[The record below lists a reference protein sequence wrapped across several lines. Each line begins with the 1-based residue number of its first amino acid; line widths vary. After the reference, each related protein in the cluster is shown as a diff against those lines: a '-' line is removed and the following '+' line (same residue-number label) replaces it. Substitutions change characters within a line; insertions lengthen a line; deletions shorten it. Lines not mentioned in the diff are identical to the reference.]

1 MIHFRGLISKVSS
14 SIVSEQKIKQVYRVE
29 ANQTLIVYPFG
40 TGFGCGSPLFFP
52 SVTCTSGGISDDSGS
67 DQLVLTTHTG
77 TYPITSIS
85 YSTSTLTISPST
97 MSKLHHHAPLH
108 RRFRSRLGRAI
119 PARPFHVRTPR
130 VLRQYLLPQLQEQRP
145 HLRHEP
151 VSRLRVTVLLPR
163 HALPGHSDLCPAN
176 SCCVYSPASLGP
188 KGELDLADLHC
199 AAYTS
204 VMSYGDV
211 ATDPLRWQYGVVLKF
226 GQTRF
231 EEYGGAEMCGA
242 CESSG
247 GVCGY
252 TPRGTTSAVCA
263 PAASIR
269 ALIAQARTRRRG
281 SIWPPLAPLFPHPK
295 DVELRTRT
303 LLPWLYLLYHPTP
316 SVTMRFGNLHNTSPV
331 SSD

>member
-1 MIHFRGLISKVSS
+1 MRYFPRLPQYFSFSLFFIHLPLQAMASCNNSCGSLPVR
-14 SIVSEQKIKQVYRVE
+14 
-29 ANQTLIVYPFG
+29 YPFG

-52 SVTCTSGGISDDSGS
+52 SVTCTSGGISDDGGS

-77 TYPITSIS
+77 TYPINSIS

-97 MSKLHHHAPLH
+97 MSNCITMLPSTANFGLDWAGP
-108 RRFRSRLGRAI
+108 FQLG
-119 PARPFHVRTPR
+119 PSMF
-130 VLRQYLLPQLQEQRP
+130 
-145 HLRHEP
+145 
-151 VSRLRVTVLLPR
+151 VLLGCSANTSSLSYKNSAPICDMSQS
-163 HALPGHSDLCPAN
+163 HVCESLYSCPGMLSLGIPIFAPAN

-252 TPRGTTSAVCA
+252 TPPRNYFSCVCA
-263 PAASIR
+263 GGVNSSIDCTGQDKAPRDLCPLILLDPDVIKFPAENI
-269 ALIAQARTRRRG
+269 
-281 SIWPPLAPLFPHPK
+281 
-295 DVELRTRT
+295 
-303 LLPWLYLLYHPTP
+303 
-316 SVTMRFGNLHNTSPV
+316 M
-331 SSD
+331 